1 MKFRTF
7 LNCTVIAE
15 RKPKSDFLNKFQ
27 YNINNIDI
35 QEKDIDNIFDFWKDQ
50 YFPAHN
56 MSHHVYTIC
65 KRAKLIIKMYKNGL
79 FKKKSVQKS
88 KNP

>member
-1 MKFRTF
+1 MKFRRSHTF

-27 YNINNIDI
+27 YNIDNIDI
-35 QEKDIDNIFDFWKDQ
+35 QEKDIDNIFDFWKYQ

-56 MSHHVYTIC
+56 M
-65 KRAKLIIKMYKNGL
+65 
-79 FKKKSVQKS
+79 
-88 KNP
+88 